1 MPLTVPV
8 RGVAVGGTDADFT
21 LNGDIVDY
29 VRRPPGLMNAKRALA
44 IYVQGDSM
52 EPRYEAGDLV
62 YLNPDRPA
70 RGGDDVVIQMKP
82 NGHKP
87 GDCFI
92 KRLVRRTPTQI
103 ICRQFNP
110 PDEVV
115 YSVDEVDTV
124 FKVMT
129 NAELMGV

>member
-1 MPLTVPV
+1 
-8 RGVAVGGTDADFT
+8 
-21 LNGDIVDY
+21 
-29 VRRPPGLMNAKRALA
+29 
-44 IYVQGDSM
+44 
-52 EPRYEAGDLV
+52 
-62 YLNPDRPA
+62 
-70 RGGDDVVIQMKP
+70 MKP

-103 ICRQFNP
+103 ICKQFNP
-110 PDEVV
+110 PLEVV

-129 NAELMGV
+129 NAEQMGV